1 MISKVIEKI
10 TVNINFYVTIM
21 INNLIKIKYISN
33 FYLEK
38 KANKTKL
45 KLIKIKNCFNEK
57 NMRFENW
64 SMYW

>member
-1 MISKVIEKI
+1 
-10 TVNINFYVTIM
+10 M
-21 INNLIKIKYISN
+21 INNLKKIKYISN
-33 FYLEK
+33 FYLDQR
-38 KANKTKL
+38 AIKTKL